1 MNSFTKTHCVQ
12 CKVYY
17 GSEERQGMCSVCFKE
32 FKNNQGAK
40 VEPTQLPVQ
49 SNNVISNE
57 ISVNST
63 NQISPVEDVKMEEVK
78 SEPVVTEPV
87 VTKPVQ
93 TNPHACWICN
103 KRVGYLGFKC
113 KCDYIFCGTH
123 RHFSDHNCE
132 FDYKS
137 YDREKLKSK
146 NNLGEEQKT
155 K

>member
-32 FKNNQGAK
+32 FKNNQGKSEA
-40 VEPTQLPVQ
+40 TQAPSK
-49 SNNVISNE
+49 SNDTISNE
-57 ISVNST
+57 ISVNSL
-63 NQISPVEDVKMEEVK
+63 VEDVKMEEIQSQPLQPV
-78 SEPVVTEPV
+78 EPVIV
-87 VTKPVQ
+87 KPVQ

-103 KRVGYLGFKC
+103 KKVGYLGFKC
-113 KCDYIFCGTH
+113 KCEYIFCGTH

-146 NNLGEEQKT
+146 NNLGEEQKA